1 KYFSIVLC
9 AALAIHF
16 YAQALIICAPLI
28 LPANVKYI
36 AILERTRLGRIMQ
49 SEGCFSNMLINV
61 LPCVTVLISNRAF
74 ASSVQQLNIISFLLQ
89 STACMHERTHK
100 EGGFQ

>member
-1 KYFSIVLC
+1 MRKYFSIVLC

-16 YAQALIICAPLI
+16 YAQALII
-28 LPANVKYI
+28 
-36 AILERTRLGRIMQ
+36 TRLGRIMQ

-61 LPCVTVLISNRAF
+61 LPCVT